1 MYDATFRIIIFGDF
15 IVERKALVD
24 GFLTELF
31 ESDQTM
37 TIGFD
42 YFVKSL
48 SIDGLK
54 VKLQIMDFGGEERF
68 RFLYPT
74 YARQARGGLFLY
86 DVTNYSTIKHIDDWL
101 SLIGKE
107 IRAEDMFPILAVGI
121 VPEEECER
129 QVSREE
135 GIKIAKSRNL
145 NGFIECNP
153 KTGENVEKAFEAL
166 TRLMLDDTGY
176 QRRKREK
183 VKDEAK
189 VEADL
194 ITYTRNLEKEVRNLE
209 TDNSLLEAEISV
221 QSKLIKQLRL
231 DKQLRLKRDLNDLQD
246 GIDKY
251 KKMGINL
258 VDEEEREKKKG

>member
-48 SIDGLK
+48 SIEGLK

-68 RFLYPT
+68 RLLLPT

-86 DVTNYSTIKHIDDWL
+86 DVTNSSTIKHIDDWL
-101 SLIGKE
+101 SLIRKE
-107 IRAEDMFPILAVGI
+107 IRAEDMFPIIAVGI
-121 VPEEECER
+121 IPDEECER

-135 GIKIAKSRNL
+135 GIKIARLRNF
-145 NGFIECNP
+145 NAFIECNP
-153 KTGENVEKAFEAL
+153 KTGENVEKTFEFLA
-166 TRLMLDDTGY
+166 RLMLADSGY

-183 VKDEAK
+183 VKEEVKVGAKDE
-189 VEADL
+189 EYL
-194 ITYTRNLEKEVRNLE
+194 ITYTRNLEKKVRNLE
-209 TDNSLLEAEISV
+209 TENSILENQVRLE
-221 QSKLIKQLRL
+221 KLE
-231 DKQLRLKRDLNDLQD
+231 KQLRLKQDLNSLQNE
-246 GIDKY
+246 IDKY
-251 KKMGINL
+251 KKMGM
-258 VDEEEREKKKG
+258 